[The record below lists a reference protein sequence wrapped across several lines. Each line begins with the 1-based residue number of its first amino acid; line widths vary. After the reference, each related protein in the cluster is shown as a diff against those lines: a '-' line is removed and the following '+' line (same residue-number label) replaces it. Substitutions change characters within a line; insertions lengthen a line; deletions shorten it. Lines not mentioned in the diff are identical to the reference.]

1 MAVLP
6 SGEYSVT
13 LNAIFIKKKVA
24 FALFCKS
31 KCHFFISR
39 FQSGNKLF
47 TSLFSVTVQPCTKSQ
62 KSEFKL
68 V

>member
-47 TSLFSVTVQPCTKSQ
+47 TSAKKMNLPFMHT
-62 KSEFKL
+62 
-68 V
+68 

>member
-47 TSLFSVTVQPCTKSQ
+47 TSALFNPYYMIQPMHAHGLYQ
-62 KSEFKL
+62 
-68 V
+68 

>member
-47 TSLFSVTVQPCTKSQ
+47 TSAISLIIWKWEVPGQSVR
-62 KSEFKL
+62 
-68 V
+68 

>member
-47 TSLFSVTVQPCTKSQ
+47 TSANYSYF
-62 KSEFKL
+62 
-68 V
+68 

>member
-47 TSLFSVTVQPCTKSQ
+47 TSAVHNFP
-62 KSEFKL
+62 
-68 V
+68 